1 MSNERSWQAMG
12 DELLHI
18 ISELFRTG
26 ARAEERT
33 TVQMQANGWS
43 SRVTGRWRLSH
54 RTVERCPARPEPNF
68 YSCLTSSDGKRI
80 EGALVFIEFWLGKAE
95 GAVLS

>member
-1 MSNERSWQAMG
+1 
-12 DELLHI
+12 
-18 ISELFRTG
+18 
-26 ARAEERT
+26 
-33 TVQMQANGWS
+33 MQANGWS

-54 RTVERCPARPEPNF
+54 RTVEPSRGVRHDQNLT
-68 YSCLTSSDGKRI
+68 SIRLTSSVDKRI